1 MNDKL
6 TELRELMNEILNIFD
21 NLDLRYLKTKIYY
34 LEQKNNELQLQIQKE
49 KRDIILNKLNVFLYS
64 YHQEL
69 DEINDLE
76 LAQIV
81 IPDLKAKLSLALN
94 EIEYF
99 ILKATKKSN
108 IKIEY
113 TKNYLNKLKKKT
125 YLDNLKLIKNI
136 ETKII
141 NYLQTTTERPYKN
154 NLAKYI
160 IMGKY
165 KGYFHAWI
173 PRPIDNHRIVYKFED
188 KKIIFWDIGTHNE
201 LGLD

>member
-125 YLDNLKLIKNI
+125 YLDNLKLN
-136 ETKII
+136 
-141 NYLQTTTERPYKN
+141 KN
-154 NLAKYI
+154 NKLFTDYYRKTI
-160 IMGKY
+160 
-165 KGYFHAWI
+165 
-173 PRPIDNHRIVYKFED
+173 
-188 KKIIFWDIGTHNE
+188 
-201 LGLD
+201 

>member
-1 MNDKL
+1 MKDKF

-21 NLDLRYLKTKIYY
+21 NLDLGYLKTKIYY

-69 DEINDLE
+69 DEIMDLE

-81 IPDLKAKLSLALN
+81 IPDLKVKLSLALN

-99 ILKATKKSN
+99 IMKATKKSN

-113 TKNYLNKLKKKT
+113 ITPIKLK
-125 YLDNLKLIKNI
+125 YFN
-136 ETKII
+136 KIR
-141 NYLQTTTERPYKN
+141 L
-154 NLAKYI
+154 
-160 IMGKY
+160 
-165 KGYFHAWI
+165 
-173 PRPIDNHRIVYKFED
+173 
-188 KKIIFWDIGTHNE
+188 KIIFINPAIK
-201 LGLD
+201 LG